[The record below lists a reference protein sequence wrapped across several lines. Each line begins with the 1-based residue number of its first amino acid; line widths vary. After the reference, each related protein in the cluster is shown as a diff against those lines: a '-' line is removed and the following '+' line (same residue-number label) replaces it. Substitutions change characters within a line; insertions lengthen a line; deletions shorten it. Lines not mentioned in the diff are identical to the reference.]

1 MIDLFT
7 NIYKSLR

>member
-7 NIYKSLR
+7 STMDN